1 MSNEKIIRAGQTWQH
16 KTKNYNVKVTYI
28 NKSKQLVV
36 EDCETRQKD
45 GFSQECFLDNFTEC
59 T

>member
-16 KTKNYNVKVTYI
+16 KTKCYNVKVTYI

-36 EDCETRQKD
+36 EDCETGQKD
-45 GFSQECFLDNFTEC
+45 GFSQEYFLDNFTER